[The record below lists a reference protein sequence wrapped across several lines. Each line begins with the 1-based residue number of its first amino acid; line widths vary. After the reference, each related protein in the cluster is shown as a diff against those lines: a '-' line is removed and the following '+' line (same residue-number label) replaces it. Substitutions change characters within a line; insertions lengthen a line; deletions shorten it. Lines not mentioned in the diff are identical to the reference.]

1 MTKCHGYYISKFG
14 KKILVQILSLVTI
27 ALYIDELLAN
37 ERDSSIERDSAY
49 PAVMLTIP
57 MQMKRCG
64 FAMRLLI
71 QGPNQARQQ
80 LREAR
85 LINLIAKAYDW
96 LERLTSG

>member
-1 MTKCHGYYISKFG
+1 MEIRTLKLAHGIHWIADGFSLFRRNSTLESK
-14 KKILVQILSLVTI
+14 
-27 ALYIDELLAN
+27 
-37 ERDSSIERDSAY
+37 SAY